1 MGRVWAIVRL
11 TVAES
16 LRTRVAIA
24 FMLLLGGVMVL
35 LYSTASGDGTVAGKI
50 QMFMSYSFGLTHFL
64 LALLVTFL
72 ACRTLDQDIKTMRI
86 DSVITKPLA
95 RWQLLMG
102 RWLGILI
109 LAMGLLAVSMGL
121 TYGVVKYFAGTVAEE
136 SEDKFKI
143 ENEILVSRKGYIP
156 PAPDVE
162 KQVENRFAELE
173 RSGELP
179 IDKPPREIRKM
190 IRTELINRSRTV
202 NPGQV
207 GVWKFTGLK
216 EPLQG
221 DVITTLRFKYEPSA
235 NTSFDTEQEL
245 QSNTIF
251 GQWIIGRKELPAD
264 KVFVWQGQ
272 KPYRTLHELYIPV
285 NAIEDDGTMTITFRN
300 LDPRGVSVHFP
311 TPDGIELLIREGNF
325 APNFIRTVIATAFS
339 ILFIATLAIA
349 CGTFLSFPIASLVT
363 LSVFFVGL
371 GGNFLSEAIGLQ
383 YIISP
388 GDELFV
394 IVQKLV
400 AFVITG
406 ANPLEIFQ
414 RLITI
419 SSLAVV
425 PKLEISELTSQV
437 IDGRLVSW
445 NYVLRMFL
453 SLVVIKCGI
462 LAILAAWIF
471 RRREIG
477 KVIV

>member
-1 MGRVWAIVRL
+1 MGRIWAIVRL
-11 TVAES
+11 TIAES

-24 FMLLLGGVMVL
+24 FMLLLAGVMVL

-95 RWQLLMG
+95 RWQLLLG
-102 RWLGILI
+102 RWLGIVI
-109 LAMGLLAVSMGL
+109 LAMGLFAISMGL
-121 TYGVVKYFAGTVAEE
+121 TFGIVKYFAGTVEKD
-136 SEDKFKI
+136 SEDEFKI
-143 ENEILVSRKGYIP
+143 NNQILVSRQGYIP

-162 KQVENRFAELE
+162 KDVEARYTELE

-179 IDKPPREIRKM
+179 EGKSPSETRKIIRS
-190 IRTELINRSRTV
+190 ELYNRARTV

-216 EPLQG
+216 QPQQG
-221 DVITTLRFKYEPSA
+221 GVITTLRFKYEPSTT
-235 NTSFDTEQEL
+235 TSIDSEQQL
-245 QSNTIF
+245 QGNTIY

-264 KVFVWQGQ
+264 KVFVWQGE
-272 KPYRTLHELYIPV
+272 KPYRTLHELHIPI

-300 LDPRGVSVHFP
+300 VDPRGVSVHFP
-311 TPDGIELLIREGNF
+311 NPDGIELLIREGSF
-325 APNFIRTVIATAFS
+325 EPNFVRAAIASAFS
-339 ILFIATLAIA
+339 ILFVATLAIA

-371 GGNFLSEAIGLQ
+371 GGNFLSEAVGLQ
-383 YIISP
+383 YVIMP
-388 GDELFV
+388 GDEFV
-394 IVQKLV
+394 VTLQKLLG
-400 AFVITG
+400 FILTG
-406 ANPLEIFQ
+406 ANPLEKLERF
-414 RLITI
+414 ITL

-425 PKLEISELTSQV
+425 PRLEVSDLTSQI
-437 IDGRLVSW
+437 IDGRVVSW
-445 NYVLRMFL
+445 NYIIQMFI
-453 SLVVIKCGI
+453 SLIVIKCGI
-462 LAILAAWIF
+462 LTLFAAWVF
-471 RRREIG
+471 HRREIG

>member
-179 IDKPPREIRKM
+179 IDKPSREIRKM

-207 GVWKFTGLK
+207 GVWK
-216 EPLQG
+216 
-221 DVITTLRFKYEPSA
+221 S
-235 NTSFDTEQEL
+235 
-245 QSNTIF
+245 
-251 GQWIIGRKELPAD
+251 
-264 KVFVWQGQ
+264 
-272 KPYRTLHELYIPV
+272 
-285 NAIEDDGTMTITFRN
+285 
-300 LDPRGVSVHFP
+300 
-311 TPDGIELLIREGNF
+311 PD
-325 APNFIRTVIATAFS
+325 S
-339 ILFIATLAIA
+339 K
-349 CGTFLSFPIASLVT
+349 SLCK
-363 LSVFFVGL
+363 
-371 GGNFLSEAIGLQ
+371 A
-383 YIISP
+383 
-388 GDELFV
+388 
-394 IVQKLV
+394 
-400 AFVITG
+400 
-406 ANPLEIFQ
+406 
-414 RLITI
+414 
-419 SSLAVV
+419 
-425 PKLEISELTSQV
+425 
-437 IDGRLVSW
+437 
-445 NYVLRMFL
+445 M
-453 SLVVIKCGI
+453 
-462 LAILAAWIF
+462 
-471 RRREIG
+471 
-477 KVIV
+477 